1 MPYGS
6 TSVPTGRQGG
16 VADRSFGPYPG
27 LAIVGGGRIS
37 GLYGVNGGLVDAQ
50 GTGLQH
56 CFLGDYRHD
65 LIHTATT
72 LIRLPDRR
80 LLYGNRSDDGLGHP
94 QRMRPARVF
103 NRDGYAWGSTFAQH
117 LRRTEVVTASAP
129 GVISFACT
137 VEGPFTGDV
146 MAFVVFRPWAG
157 AACRRLDDGR
167 LEWEG
172 PEGKRLVVTVEEGT
186 DLYALTADSPS
197 GFLYRTVQSLQDA
210 SAHPACGRLESDQPI
225 GLGLGRHIRLAEGD
239 SCTFR
244 WHLGGVGEEPGDP
257 GAFWEAWYAQGRP
270 APALELP
277 EADGLDPAVVPQWYR
292 ANLAAIRGAE
302 MNGFVP
308 ADMTGQY
315 YAQGRPSYYARDAQM
330 IARAFLASGHLREAG
345 AIIRYL
351 ADRPL
356 KRGGEFCQRYSA
368 EGSPSEGQH
377 NGVPHQLDSQG
388 YFVRNVVEYFRQ
400 TGEWLVAFDRIAAA
414 LDVLADCLGPQSLCG
429 PEGGVNEG
437 VYGSAYIISSNMF
450 IYGGLIAGMEAAR
463 TLGQA
468 EAEVRWERL
477 AAQLWAGIES
487 CWDEG
492 NGRYWYGYVTYD
504 EHPVRQYDTPQY
516 FGPLSGYPITERM
529 RRNDRFLRRYA
540 SFYGFGI
547 GYSEQ
552 EYHHGPWIFNTA
564 ACAQFQALV
573 GQQVEY
579 NAILRWLMTHSNQ
592 YGLMPEAVDGDDE
605 SICHVNPLVWGCAET
620 VAAIAIRT
628 NTGGRL
634 PWMI

>member
-1 MPYGS
+1 M
-6 TSVPTGRQGG
+6 
-16 VADRSFGPYPG
+16 ADRSFGPYPG

-37 GLYGVNGGLVDAQ
+37 GLYGVNGGLPGAW

-72 LIRLPDRR
+72 LIRLPGGR

-94 QRMRPARVF
+94 QRLRPARVF
-103 NRDGYAWGSTFAQH
+103 NRDGYGWGSTFAQQV
-117 LRRTEVVTASAP
+117 RRTEMVAASAP
-129 GVISFACT
+129 GVISFTCT
-137 VEGPFTGDV
+137 VEGPFVGDV
-146 MAFVVFRPWAG
+146 MAFAVFRPWPG
-157 AACRRLDDGR
+157 AVCRRLGTGQM
-167 LEWEG
+167 EWEG
-172 PEGKRLVVTVEEGT
+172 PDGKRLVVAVEGGAEICV
-186 DLYALTADSPS
+186 LTADSPS
-197 GFLYRTVQSLQDA
+197 GFLYRTVQALQGVDGQV
-210 SAHPACGRLESDQPI
+210 PPDGLESDQPI
-225 GLGLGRHIRLAEGD
+225 GLGLGRQVRLGEGD

-244 WHLGGVGEEPGDP
+244 WHLGGAGEEPGDP
-257 GAFWEAWYAQGRP
+257 SAFWEEWYAEGRP
-270 APALELP
+270 APAGPL
-277 EADGLDPAVVPQWYR
+277 ADRLDPAAVSQWYR
-292 ANLAAIRGAE
+292 ANLAALRGAE

-315 YAQGRPSYYARDAQM
+315 FAQGRPSYYARDAQM
-330 IARAFLASGHLREAG
+330 IARAFLVSGHLQEAG

-351 ADRPL
+351 AGRPV

-368 EGSPSEGQH
+368 EGSPSEGQD

-388 YFVRNVVEYFRQ
+388 YFARNVVEYHRQ
-400 TGEWLVAFDRIAAA
+400 TGEWLVPFDHLAAA

-437 VYGSAYIISSNMF
+437 VYGPAYIISTNMF
-450 IYGGLIAGMEAAR
+450 IHGGLMAGVEAAR
-463 TLGQA
+463 ALGQP
-468 EAEVRWERL
+468 EAALRWERM
-477 AAQLWAGIES
+477 AAQLRAGIES
-487 CWDEG
+487 CWDEA

-504 EHPVRQYDTPQY
+504 DHPVRQYDTPQY
-516 FGPLSGYPITERM
+516 FGPLYGYPATERM

-540 SFYGFGI
+540 TFHGFGI

-573 GQQVEY
+573 GDRAAYEE
-579 NAILRWLMTHSNQ
+579 IMRWLIDHSNQ

-605 SICHVNPLVWGCAET
+605 AIAHVNPLVWACAET
-620 VAAIAIRT
+620 VAAIAIQSK
-628 NTGGRL
+628 TGGAIRE
-634 PWMI
+634 